1 MHNAH
6 TWCHGRY
13 VDRQICYQLCQHKAE
28 SLQDLMHTEQERT
41 NATTST
47 VMAVK
52 QVESR
57 LGGRRTVILPLDLEK
72 KSDFCWHGLNAHSF
86 I

>member
-1 MHNAH
+1 
-6 TWCHGRY
+6 
-13 VDRQICYQLCQHKAE
+13 
-28 SLQDLMHTEQERT
+28 MHTEQERT

-52 QVESR
+52 QVEAR

-72 KSDFCWHGLNAHSF
+72 SLIFAGMG
-86 I
+86 